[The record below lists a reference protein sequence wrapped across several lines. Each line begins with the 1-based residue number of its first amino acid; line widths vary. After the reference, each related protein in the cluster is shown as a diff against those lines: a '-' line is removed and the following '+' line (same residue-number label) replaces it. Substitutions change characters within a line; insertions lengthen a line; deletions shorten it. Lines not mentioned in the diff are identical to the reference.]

1 MENLI
6 LTFLFIVALSGT
18 IYFFGG
24 LIQWSVYKIIDKE
37 KEIRRSDI
45 NNYCLSMIISIICW
59 SIIFYVLISR

>member
-6 LTFLFIVALSGT
+6 LTILFIVALSGT
-18 IYFFGG
+18 IYFLGG

-37 KEIRRSDI
+37 IRRSDI
-45 NNYCLSMIISIICW
+45 NNYCLSIIISIICW

>member
-18 IYFFGG
+18 IYFFSG

-37 KEIRRSDI
+37 IRRSYI
-45 NNYCLSMIISIICW
+45 NNYCLSIIISIICW

>member
-6 LTFLFIVALSGT
+6 LTILFIVALSGT

-24 LIQWSVYKIIDKE
+24 LIQWSVYKIID

>member
-6 LTFLFIVALSGT
+6 LTFLFIIALSGT

-24 LIQWSVYKIIDKE
+24 LIQWSVYKIIN
-37 KEIRRSDI
+37 KEIKRSDI

>member
-6 LTFLFIVALSGT
+6 LTFLFIFVLSGT

-24 LIQWSVYKIIDKE
+24 LIQWSTYKIIGKDVK
-37 KEIRRSDI
+37 RSDI
-45 NNYCLSMIISIICW
+45 NTYCLSMIISIICW